1 MKMSVQ
7 LSKGISNDVSGM
19 EVRYNDNVVGEIL
32 EYNSENGMAT
42 IKLDKEKCDAIGF
55 DPLAGRNIGLIL

>member
-1 MKMSVQ
+1 MNVSVQ
-7 LSKGISNDVSGM
+7 LSKGFQNNIFGM
-19 EVRYNDNVVGEIL
+19 EVKYDDKVVGEIL
-32 EYNSENGMAT
+32 DYNPETGMAT

>member
-7 LSKGISNDVSGM
+7 LSKGFKTDMTGL
-19 EVRYNDNVVGEIL
+19 EVKVDDKVVGEVL
-32 EYNSENGMAT
+32 DYDSETGMAN

-55 DPLAGRNIGLIL
+55 NPLAGRNIGLIL